1 MADATYNNQA
11 VYHQQ
16 GGKTLVIASGGRLLG
31 ESGGDLLIESGFT
44 FYCGTTAKSI
54 SSDQLDKF
62 VYQQD
67 KIQIHVAASASV
79 AGGALV
85 PSLIYN
91 NYKYHLITTGS
102 NAVANTLWFASAPSV
117 GMEMYIFVDTPTASG
132 TNLGQSTLVTV
143 SCDAGAIVPV
153 VTLVSN
159 SRAALM
165 ASSNSAGRMH
175 LICLKAGEWSVV
187 STSSATAVTFA

>member
-1 MADATYNNQA
+1 MADASYQPS
-11 VYHQQ
+11 VYKRQ
-16 GGKTLVIASGGRLLG
+16 GGNFLVIASGGELLG
-31 ESGGDLLIESGFT
+31 ESGGDMLLESGFT
-44 FYCGTTAKSI
+44 FYCEDKTKSI
-54 SSDQLDKF
+54 STDQLSKF
-62 VYQQD
+62 IYQQD
-67 KIQIHVAASASV
+67 KIQIHVAASAST

-153 VTLVSN
+153 VTLVSV
-159 SRAALM
+159 SRCQLM

-175 LICLKAGEWSVV
+175 LVCLKAGEWSVV
-187 STSSATAVTFA
+187 SISSATAVAFA